1 MVLQG
6 NPQCGVE
13 VDCGSVFL
21 ERLTFVYDAAWWHYP
36 YKIFDNSGPTWLT
49 DYALCLFMLY
59 GFYTVKRDTPPS
71 PLRNRT
77 LWLLALYALSVLT
90 GGIGHQFFVTPAA
103 VLAELDDLK
112 RSSSSSSLSP
122 LVGEASAANLNTWQY
137 RFVWTLCIGAVC
149 AGGGVIGSIACQ
161 IGRAFPTSEGN
172 GSGASSPSSSSS
184 QQLRRSPRHKGKSS
198 SFSST
203 AADSAR
209 KVTALMGVQVGVTLG
224 MLAGTMLL
232 VGAAAALPASPV
244 GRVFHDAAA
253 AIVEQA
259 GSGGG
264 GGGSGNAV
272 KSTAFGSKG
281 SDGAGPIAMVLA
293 LAAGF
298 VAGGIGGGV
307 WG

>member
-1 MVLQG
+1 MNLSQALLEEQLPIHAVVNNAGSASLAKFVDTKLDDWDRIMTINAKTVLAVSQVAARDMKVCP
-6 NPQCGVE
+6 PQVG
-13 VDCGSVFL
+13 
-21 ERLTFVYDAAWWHYP
+21 
-36 YKIFDNSGPTWLT
+36 
-49 DYALCLFMLY
+49 
-59 GFYTVKRDTPPS
+59 RDTPM
-71 PLRNRT
+71 LRTNDVCRCRR
-77 LWLLALYALSVLT
+77 LALRDALPL
-90 GGIGHQFFVTPAA
+90 
-103 VLAELDDLK
+103 L
-112 RSSSSSSLSP
+112 RSRSRSRHSPSCSMHAHRSSSLS
-122 LVGEASAANLNTWQY
+122 
-137 RFVWTLCIGAVC
+137 
-149 AGGGVIGSIACQ
+149 
-161 IGRAFPTSEGN
+161 
-172 GSGASSPSSSSS
+172 SSSAQQ

-198 SFSST
+198 SSSSSFSSA

-264 GGGSGNAV
+264 GGGNAV

>member
-1 MVLQG
+1 MCCKLAQLD
-6 NPQCGVE
+6 E
-13 VDCGSVFL
+13 EIL
-21 ERLTFVYDAAWWHYP
+21 AAH
-36 YKIFDNSGPTWLT
+36 
-49 DYALCLFMLY
+49 
-59 GFYTVKRDTPPS
+59 R
-71 PLRNRT
+71 
-77 LWLLALYALSVLT
+77 
-90 GGIGHQFFVTPAA
+90 
-103 VLAELDDLK
+103 
-112 RSSSSSSLSP
+112 
-122 LVGEASAANLNTWQY
+122 
-137 RFVWTLCIGAVC
+137 
-149 AGGGVIGSIACQ
+149 ACQ

-224 MLAGTMLL
+224 MLAGTVLL

-244 GRVFHDAAA
+244 GRIFHDAAA